1 MEKINNKKIFKKLI
15 IYFKGFF
22 KALYLTIKYLVMI
35 IASICM
41 LLFFILGKAVK
52 FIQKSTKNKKT
63 IKKKEKGKN
72 ILDDFWG

>member
-1 MEKINNKKIFKKLI
+1 MEKINNKKIVKKLI
-15 IYFKGFF
+15 IYFKVFF
-22 KALYLTIKYLVMI
+22 RALYLTIKYLVMI

>member
-1 MEKINNKKIFKKLI
+1 MEKINNKKIVKKLI
-15 IYFKGFF
+15 IYFKVFF

>member
-1 MEKINNKKIFKKLI
+1 
-15 IYFKGFF
+15 
-22 KALYLTIKYLVMI
+22 MI

>member
-15 IYFKGFF
+15 IYFKVFF

-52 FIQKSTKNKKT
+52 FIQKNTKNKKT

>member
-1 MEKINNKKIFKKLI
+1 MKKINNKKIFKKLI
-15 IYFKGFF
+15 IYFKVFF

>member
-15 IYFKGFF
+15 IYFKVFF